1 MKSDCGT
8 KLVRFATCK
17 KNGNKAIKTIE
28 KIIKITPYNL
38 SGIAR
43 KIA

>member
-8 KLVRFATCK
+8 KLVLLAICK
-17 KNGNKAIKTIE
+17 KNGNNAIKTIE

-38 SGIAR
+38 SGIALN
-43 KIA
+43 IA